1 MSPTMRNAILAFSMV
16 LMIALQPLTLMA
28 MVVAPECTGI
38 GKQANTYKIVSIIV
52 FSVAYCLLA
61 RRWQSWIAAVAIPV
75 AQIALG
81 WWFLFYVNSLPMTCP
96 Q

>member
-1 MSPTMRNAILAFSMV
+1 MSAAMRNAILAFSMV
-16 LMIALQPLTLMA
+16 LVIALQLLTLIA

-38 GKQANTYKIVSIIV
+38 GEQANTYKIVSIIV
-52 FSVAYCLLA
+52 FSVAYYLLA
-61 RRWQSWIAAVAIPV
+61 WRWRSWIAAVAIPG

-81 WWFLFYVNSLPMTCP
+81 WWFLGYINSLPMTCP